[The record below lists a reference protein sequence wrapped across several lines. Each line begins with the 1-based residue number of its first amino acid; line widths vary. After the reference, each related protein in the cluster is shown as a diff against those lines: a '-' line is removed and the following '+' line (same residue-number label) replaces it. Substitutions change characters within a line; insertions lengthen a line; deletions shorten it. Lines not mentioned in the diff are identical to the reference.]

1 LNHEPDRLTHSNQ
14 EEGPATMAS
23 LARPSN
29 DRVIAGVCSGIARRF
44 GLSSNVVRLIF
55 VLSMLLPGPQIL
67 IYLAGWLLIPDERK
81 RSVY

>member
-1 LNHEPDRLTHSNQ
+1 
-14 EEGPATMAS
+14 MAS

-81 RSVY
+81 SSIY

>member
-1 LNHEPDRLTHSNQ
+1 
-14 EEGPATMAS
+14 M
-23 LARPSN
+23 
-29 DRVIAGVCSGIARRF
+29 CSGIARRF